1 MCNMN
6 FINIQ
11 FKIISILFYPALTK
25 MDDDLEFTDDEIRDE
40 LSKLGYRSIP
50 SERLQEFKKG
60 KRIQMTSL
68 DYVALV

>member
-1 MCNMN
+1 
-6 FINIQ
+6 
-11 FKIISILFYPALTK
+11 
-25 MDDDLEFTDDEIRDE
+25 MDDDLEFTDDEIRVE

>member
-1 MCNMN
+1 
-6 FINIQ
+6 
-11 FKIISILFYPALTK
+11 

-68 DYVALV
+68 DYVALVCSNVDILGTNNGIAIF

>member
-1 MCNMN
+1 
-6 FINIQ
+6 
-11 FKIISILFYPALTK
+11 

-68 DYVALV
+68 DYVRSSVVCSNVDILGTNNGIAIF

>member
-1 MCNMN
+1 
-6 FINIQ
+6 
-11 FKIISILFYPALTK
+11 

-68 DYVALV
+68 DYVNCSSVVCSNVDILGTNNGIAIF

>member
-1 MCNMN
+1 
-6 FINIQ
+6 
-11 FKIISILFYPALTK
+11 

-68 DYVALV
+68 DYVALVKSVLTSIF

>member
-1 MCNMN
+1 
-6 FINIQ
+6 
-11 FKIISILFYPALTK
+11 

-60 KRIQMTSL
+60 KTKRIQMASL
-68 DYVALV
+68 DYVAVV